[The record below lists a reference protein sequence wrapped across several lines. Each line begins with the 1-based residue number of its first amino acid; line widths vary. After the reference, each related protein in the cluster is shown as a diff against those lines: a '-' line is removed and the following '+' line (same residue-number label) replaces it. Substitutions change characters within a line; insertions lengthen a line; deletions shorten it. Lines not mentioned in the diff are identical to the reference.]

1 MQNTYLQIILFIID
15 TLASLYIGAVL
26 VRFLLQVARADFYNP
41 LSQMIVKVTNP
52 LLKPLR
58 KVIPG
63 FGGYDIAA
71 LVLAFL
77 AQILFLQLILL
88 IQGGTLG
95 LHGGS
100 VLIWAIL
107 KIILT
112 LLNIYIISMF
122 VVAIASFIAPD
133 NNNPALNLMRQLI
146 EPICAPARRV
156 IPPMGGMDFSFMAVA
171 MLIYILKMLLIGF
184 AGNYG
189 IPL

>member
-1 MQNTYLQIILFIID
+1 MQNTYLQIILFIVD

-63 FGGYDIAA
+63 FGGFDIAA

-77 AQILFLQLILL
+77 AQLIFLQLIML
-88 IQGGTLG
+88 IQGGSIG
-95 LHGGS
+95 LQGGS

-107 KIILT
+107 KITLT

-122 VVAIASFIAPD
+122 VVAIASFIAPG

-146 EPICAPARRV
+146 EPICAPARRF

-171 MLIYILKMLLIGF
+171 MLIYILKIFVIGT
-184 AGNYG
+184 AANYG